1 MARLFGTDGVRGVA
15 GEELDATLA
24 YDLGRAGATV
34 LSDTKRRPRI
44 LVGRDTRISGKM
56 LEAGLSAGI
65 CSVGADVLQVGVMP
79 TPAVAWLTRH
89 YGCDAGVVISASHN
103 PMEYNGIKFFDGRGF
118 KLPDAVE
125 DRIEELIRCKSCE
138 LPRATGADIGTI
150 SAVERAQDDYIEYLK
165 TQIDIDVR
173 GMSIALD
180 CANGAAAEIAPRLF
194 QELGARV
201 LAVYDN
207 PDGLNINDNCGSTH
221 MDALAAMVK
230 AGGYDIGIAFDG
242 DADRMLAVDDT
253 GEIIDGDRIMAI
265 CALDMKQRGLL
276 DRNTLVVT
284 VMSNLGLKVAM
295 EAAGVDLSV
304 TAVGDRYVL
313 ERMVEEGYAI
323 GGEQSGHV
331 IFLHGNTTGDGLIS
345 ALKLLSAVR
354 RSGQKLSVC
363 KGVMD
368 IYPQVLVNVTL
379 SGNEAKTLLKEDVVI
394 NEEILR
400 VERSYEGR
408 GRVLVRPSGTEPLI
422 RVMIEGQDQQRVHDD
437 AVRIAA
443 LIKERLG

>member
-15 GEELDATLA
+15 GQELDATLA
-24 YDLGRAGATV
+24 YDLGRSGATV
-34 LSDTKRRPRI
+34 LSAEKRRPRI

-56 LEAGLSAGI
+56 LEAALSAGI
-65 CSVGADVLQVGVMP
+65 CSVGADVVQVGVMP

-103 PMEYNGIKFFDGRGF
+103 PMEYNGIKFFDGRGY

-125 DRIEELIRCKSCE
+125 DRIEELIRDRRCD
-138 LPRATGADIGTI
+138 LPCATGADIGTI
-150 SAVERAQDDYIEYLK
+150 ACMARAEDDYIAYLK
-165 TQIDIDVR
+165 TQIDVDIR
-173 GMSIALD
+173 GMKVALD
-180 CANGAAAEIAPRLF
+180 CANGAATDIAPRLF
-194 QELGARV
+194 QELGAKV
-201 LAVYDN
+201 LAVYDT
-207 PDGLNINDNCGSTH
+207 PDGVNINDSCGSTH
-221 MDALAAMVK
+221 MEYISRIVRDTDA
-230 AGGYDIGIAFDG
+230 DIGFAFDG

-253 GEIIDGDRIMAI
+253 GDVIDGDRIMAI
-265 CALDMKQRGLL
+265 CALDMKAQGLL

-295 EAAGVDLSV
+295 ESEGIDLAV

-313 ERMVEEGYAI
+313 ERMSEEGYAI

-331 IFLHGNTTGDGLIS
+331 IFLKGNTTGDGLIS
-345 ALKLLSAVR
+345 ALKVLGALK
-354 RSGQKLSVC
+354 RSGTKLSQR
-363 KGVMD
+363 KNVMD
-368 IYPQVLVNVTL
+368 IYPQILVNVTV
-379 SGNEAKTLLKEDVVI
+379 SSNEAKSLLQQDAVI

-408 GRVLVRPSGTEPLI
+408 GRVLVRASGTEPLI
-422 RVMIEGQDQQRVHDD
+422 RVMVEGQDEQRVKRD
-437 AVRIAA
+437 AERIAA